1 MRRSR
6 VRITVAAPL
15 IIGTI
20 ITLTFGAY
28 ILVGTSMSNRIIRDR
43 LISDNHALLTVS
55 SDLLFNPLYELDIWT
70 INSIIDELIDEG
82 DIVKVTVRDSN
93 GEIITESIR
102 ETPNFE
108 VESSNQLS
116 NQALAL
122 QVITQYETDNY
133 LALFGPI
140 SVGPEQ
146 IGTLELVFSLASLHA
161 SINNLILSMTV
172 TGAITLLVAIFISSL
187 LAQTLRK
194 PIENIVVAANQI
206 GQGNL
211 NANIPQTNLV
221 EPAAIGVALDLMQ
234 SNLKELYASL
244 EQQVETLD
252 RRARYLEATSKVAR
266 DTASVLDL
274 PVLLNRSINLVNEN
288 FDFYRQGLFL
298 VDPSGEWI
306 ELNAVSGE
314 DTDETFASDFR
325 LRIGSEGIVG
335 QVAASG
341 TIYVAQDVTIDPL
354 YISDESTT
362 LTRSELALPLHSRG
376 ELIGVLDVQ
385 STSVNAFSDED
396 IAVLQTLAD
405 QLALAITNARYFKEA
420 EENLDVLQRAYGEL
434 SREKWSDM
442 LESREKVGY
451 YCDASGVRHITS
463 LTENDDYSELDLPTI
478 EIPVVV
484 RGFLIGKIRAR
495 KPKGSSEWLK
505 DEIGLMEDLTD
516 QLNLTLESARLFEES
531 QRRASQEQLTSEI
544 TSRIRETLDIETIL
558 ETAVN
563 EIGSAMGLAALEVH
577 IGDYTSD
584 NQE

>member
-1 MRRSR
+1 
-6 VRITVAAPL
+6 
-15 IIGTI
+15 
-20 ITLTFGAY
+20 
-28 ILVGTSMSNRIIRDR
+28 MSNRIIRDR